1 MSKPTL
7 AILGGTGKE
16 GSGLAFR
23 WAHDGYPVILGSRS
37 AERAKE
43 AAAEMAQQLG
53 GNASVDGA
61 GNLEA
66 AQRCDIAILT
76 VPYAAQKSTV
86 EEVKDALQGKILV
99 DVTVPLVPPKVSRVT
114 LPPEGSAVL
123 AVQNLLGPGV
133 RVVSAF
139 QNVSAHHLKDLDFK
153 IDCDVLICGDDN
165 EACEA
170 AMALAKS
177 AGMTGIRGGALV
189 NSIVSEG
196 FTSVLIAINQR
207 YKVPAAGIRITGLN
221 ETK

>member
-23 WAHDGYPVILGSRS
+23 WANDGYPVILGSRS
-37 AERAKE
+37 AERAQE
-43 AAAEMAQQLG
+43 AAAEMAKALPQ
-53 GNASVDGA
+53 AKIEGA
-61 GNLEA
+61 GNLDA
-66 AQRCDIAILT
+66 AQRCQIAILT
-76 VPYAAQKSTV
+76 VPYSAQKSTV

-165 EACEA
+165 DACEA

-196 FTSVLIAINQR
+196 LTSVLIAINQR

>member
-23 WAHDGYPVILGSRS
+23 WANDGYPVILGSRS
-37 AERAKE
+37 AERAQE
-43 AAAEMAQQLG
+43 AAAEMAKALPH
-53 GNASVDGA
+53 ARIEGA
-61 GNLEA
+61 GNLDA
-66 AQRCDIAILT
+66 ATRCDIAILT
-76 VPYAAQKSTV
+76 VPYSAQKGTV
-86 EEVKDALQGKILV
+86 EEVKGALAGKILV

-165 EACEA
+165 DACEA
-170 AMALAKS
+170 AMALARS

-196 FTSVLIAINQR
+196 LTSVLIAINQR
-207 YKVPAAGIRITGLN
+207 YKVPAAGIRITGLT